1 MAFGLEGNQLNAA
14 GLLAVGSR
22 RENEVATAAYIAET
36 GQGWIKSLEIA
47 RSAFANADQYLQ
59 RKADHTPLFE
69 GILKLLQAL
78 VAANLKVGILSSDTS
93 RNVQDFVRKYQ
104 LETVIQL
111 SMGTDIG
118 PSKPDPLLF
127 EQACTAL
134 GAAPGVTLMV
144 GDSEADLAMARAAG
158 AAGCVG
164 VTWGWT
170 EPPSLPDADIAIARC
185 DEFQVTGYNR

>member
-22 RENEVATAAYIAET
+22 RENEIAAAAYIAET

-59 RKADHTPLFE
+59 RKADYTPPFE

-93 RNVQDFVRKYQ
+93 RNVQDFVQKYQ
-104 LETVIQL
+104 LEPVIQL
-111 SMGTDIG
+111 SMGTDVG

-127 EQACTAL
+127 KQACAAL
-134 GAAPGVTLMV
+134 GVVPGVTLMV
-144 GDSEADLAMARAAG
+144 GDSEADIVMARAAG
-158 AAGCVG
+158 AAGCIG

-170 EPPSLPDADIAIARC
+170 ESPSLMNADVAIARC
-185 DEFQVTGYNR
+185 DEFQIACDNR